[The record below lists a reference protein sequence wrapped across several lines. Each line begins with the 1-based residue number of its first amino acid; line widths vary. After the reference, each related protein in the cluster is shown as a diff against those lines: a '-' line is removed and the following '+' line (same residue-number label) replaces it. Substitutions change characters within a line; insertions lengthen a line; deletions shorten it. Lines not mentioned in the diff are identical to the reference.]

1 MLLSV
6 VVSMAAFLAIE
17 PANVLVVDGDT
28 VMVAGDRVRLLDI
41 DTPEIYSP
49 SCKAE
54 LQLGLKA
61 KARLQTLVH
70 SAHEIA
76 IHYADQDDRYGRKL
90 GSLYLDGEDVAG
102 TLLAEGLALRW
113 YPGRKA
119 WLARKTV
126 WCGDE

>member
-6 VVSMAAFLAIE
+6 VLSVAAFLAME
-17 PANVLVVDGDT
+17 PADIVVVDGDT

-41 DTPEIYSP
+41 DTPEIHSP

-54 LQLGLKA
+54 LQLGFKA
-61 KARLQTLVH
+61 KTRLQTLVH

-76 IHYADQDDRYGRKL
+76 VRYTDQNDRYGRRL

-102 TLLAEGLALRW
+102 TLLAEGLALR
-113 YPGRKA
+113 
-119 WLARKTV
+119 
-126 WCGDE
+126 